1 MAGWWLNC
9 SGEIIFQYLH
19 NIIKINKPASLDLH
33 HLSRNKINC
42 WGSSPTCLQS
52 SGIFCEGICAV
63 LLGWARPLLTEIQNF
78 LCPEKILP
86 FESQTNKGVI
96 RQNNFK
102 ISQRMKESFQ
112 IFQYQRLRK
121 WSLSL
126 SVSPLDIKFIWKQ
139 SLSSSE
145 FSNRTKSNWY

>member
-1 MAGWWLNC
+1 MFRLNRRR
-9 SGEIIFQYLH
+9 GIIFQYLSL
-19 NIIKINKPASLDLH
+19 KLINQPASPVENWIICLEIRTRLITEGAAP
-33 HLSRNKINC
+33 LVCNLQASFVKASAQC
-42 WGSSPTCLQS
+42 WAG
-52 SGIFCEGICAV
+52 
-63 LLGWARPLLTEIQNF
+63 LGWASSEIQNF

-102 ISQRMKESFQ
+102 ISQRTQRFQ
-112 IFQYQRLRK
+112 IFQYQRFRK
-121 WSLSL
+121 WS
-126 SVSPLDIKFIWKQ
+126 SPLLSSPGDIKLIWKE

>member
-1 MAGWWLNC
+1 MFRLNRRR
-9 SGEIIFQYLH
+9 GIIFQYLSL
-19 NIIKINKPASLDLH
+19 KLINQPASPVENWIICLEIRTRLITEGAAP
-33 HLSRNKINC
+33 LVCNLQASFVKASAQC
-42 WGSSPTCLQS
+42 WAG
-52 SGIFCEGICAV
+52 
-63 LLGWARPLLTEIQNF
+63 LGWASSEIQNF